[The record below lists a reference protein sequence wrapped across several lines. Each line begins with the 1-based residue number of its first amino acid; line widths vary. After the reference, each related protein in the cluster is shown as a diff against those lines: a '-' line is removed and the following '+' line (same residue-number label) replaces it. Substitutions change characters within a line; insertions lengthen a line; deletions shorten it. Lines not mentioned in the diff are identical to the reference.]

1 MNDTR
6 TILKKYNLRLDKNK
20 SQNYLIDSN
29 KVKFIL
35 EHADIQSDEVIL
47 EIGAGIGTLTI
58 PMAKK
63 AKKVIAI
70 EKDPVICD
78 VLRQRI
84 IQEKLSNVEL
94 INDDALKIDFPQFDK
109 TISNLPY
116 QISSPVT
123 FKLLEYPFK
132 KAILMY
138 QKEFANRMQAE
149 VGTKN
154 YSRLTVAL
162 YFKADCEI
170 INIVKPSSFI
180 PQPKIDSAIIELTP
194 KPIIIENK
202 LFPSV
207 TRALFQHKN
216 KKAKKALIESA
227 HELNSDK
234 KTMKK
239 LLSDVEND
247 LFEEKVFLLNPEEIL
262 EISDVMVNL
271 L

>member
-1 MNDTR
+1 MNDTKK
-6 TILKKYNLRLDKNK
+6 ILQKYNIRLDKNK

-29 KVKFIL
+29 KVNFIL
-35 EHADIQSDEVIL
+35 EHANIQNDETIL

-70 EKDPVICD
+70 EKDPIICD

-84 IQEKLSNVEL
+84 IKEKLSNVEIL
-94 INDDALKIDFPQFDK
+94 NEDALKIDFPDFDK
-109 TISNLPY
+109 TVSNLPY
-116 QISSPVT
+116 QISSPIT

-138 QKEFANRMQAE
+138 QKEFAKRMQAE
-149 VGTKN
+149 VGTKD
-154 YSRLTVAL
+154 YSRITVAL
-162 YFKADCEI
+162 YFKADCKI
-170 INIVKPSSFI
+170 INIVKPSCFI

-194 KPIIIENK
+194 KPIQVENE
-202 LFPSV
+202 LFSSV
-207 TRALFQHKN
+207 IRALFQHKN

-234 KTMKK
+234 KTMKS
-239 LLSDVEND
+239 LLSNVEND
-247 LFEEKVFLLNPEEIL
+247 LFEEKVFLLKPEEIL
-262 EISDVMVNL
+262 EISDVMVKL